1 MEKINFFDKLSKIFI
16 EPDKEN
22 NNRRFHYEIEKDKES
37 ILNFYRK
44 EPFYK
49 DKIDKMEMKSRGNFY
64 YKGLVKKQIQKKSNF
79 VRIILKSI
87 SEINERRK
95 KIVEKKRMIGYN
107 ISQLESLRKQKKN
120 MEIILKSRENEEL
133 KNNIF
138 KSVDNKNIFVLNGKK
153 SMENIYN
160 RNNRKF
166 SGIKKD
172 SEHNNLTNLKNTI
185 SKSFSFNSIL
195 TNNINET
202 SLSNEGRRID
212 KFNKILNKCQKE
224 IKDGGIIAG
233 KMERFTKRFNK
244 KLSIIKTRREN
255 KVDNN
260 IQDQKIVEDKIK
272 PRQKYKLLEIE
283 KFKELK
289 RRLNA
294 KISDNYVYFNR
305 KEYSEL
311 VNDRRKN
318 GEYDLYYEDV
328 NKINEKILQ
337 NRIKEK
343 NKFIEIK
350 DLLEDSYKKKD
361 YLKNKILDYK
371 NKRIS
376 IANKKR
382 ENKVD
387 NNIEDQKIVEDK
399 ISPKQKY
406 KLLEIEKFKEL
417 KRKLNSKLSINY
429 AFFNRKEYSEL
440 VNEKKNEEEYDLYYE
455 DMNKINEKILQ
466 NREKEKTK
474 FIVIK
479 DLLEDSYKKKDYLK
493 NKISIYNNKM
503 VQFEKESKEKKFL
516 ELFIREEGKKRDT
529 LGTLVPRILLKKK
542 ENIDY
547 KKREN
552 I

>member
-87 SEINERRK
+87 SEINERQK

-185 SKSFSFNSIL
+185 SKSFSFNSIV

-350 DLLEDSYKKKD
+350 DLLEDSYKK
-361 YLKNKILDYK
+361 
-371 NKRIS
+371 RI
-376 IANKKR
+376 I
-382 ENKVD
+382 
-387 NNIEDQKIVEDK
+387 
-399 ISPKQKY
+399 
-406 KLLEIEKFKEL
+406 
-417 KRKLNSKLSINY
+417 
-429 AFFNRKEYSEL
+429 
-440 VNEKKNEEEYDLYYE
+440 
-455 DMNKINEKILQ
+455 
-466 NREKEKTK
+466 
-474 FIVIK
+474 
-479 DLLEDSYKKKDYLK
+479 
-493 NKISIYNNKM
+493 
-503 VQFEKESKEKKFL
+503 
-516 ELFIREEGKKRDT
+516 
-529 LGTLVPRILLKKK
+529 
-542 ENIDY
+542 
-547 KKREN
+547 
-552 I
+552 

>member
-87 SEINERRK
+87 SEINERQK

-172 SEHNNLTNLKNTI
+172 SENNNLTNLKNTI

-371 NKRIS
+371 NKRI
-376 IANKKR
+376 IR
-382 ENKVD
+382 LE
-387 NNIEDQKIVEDK
+387 
-399 ISPKQKY
+399 KQ
-406 KLLEIEKFKEL
+406 
-417 KRKLNSKLSINY
+417 
-429 AFFNRKEYSEL
+429 
-440 VNEKKNEEEYDLYYE
+440 
-455 DMNKINEKILQ
+455 
-466 NREKEKTK
+466 
-474 FIVIK
+474 
-479 DLLEDSYKKKDYLK
+479 
-493 NKISIYNNKM
+493 
-503 VQFEKESKEKKFL
+503 SKEKNDIEFF
-516 ELFIREEGKKRDT
+516 EEEGKKKDNF
-529 LGTLVPRILLKKK
+529 GTLVPILLRKK
-542 ENIDY
+542 EDV
-547 KKREN
+547 KKNKKPFKDNEF
-552 I
+552 